1 MAGLNHWKA
10 ERISTRRS
18 STECR
23 YWICAFSCVRMDAWG
38 DAQSCLD
45 RTMYF
50 IQLNG
55 PTSRFVMMI
64 LHPSS
69 SCTHSPCRIMRRT
82 DRIDTNSRASTKT
95 TPTKNR
101 MDKAIGHQAP
111 DAVPAIPAIDETSSG
126 ICCDAISIGLW
137 MVMTHIGSRKL
148 TSIIPTRTTRF
159 SRWKDSLFSRSR

>member
-1 MAGLNHWKA
+1 
-10 ERISTRRS
+10 
-18 STECR
+18 
-23 YWICAFSCVRMDAWG
+23 
-38 DAQSCLD
+38 
-45 RTMYF
+45 
-50 IQLNG
+50 
-55 PTSRFVMMI
+55 
-64 LHPSS
+64 
-69 SCTHSPCRIMRRT
+69 MRRT

-111 DAVPAIPAIDETSSG
+111 DAVPAIPAIDETTSG
-126 ICCDAISIGLW
+126 ICCDASSIGLW

>member
-1 MAGLNHWKA
+1 
-10 ERISTRRS
+10 
-18 STECR
+18 
-23 YWICAFSCVRMDAWG
+23 
-38 DAQSCLD
+38 
-45 RTMYF
+45 
-50 IQLNG
+50 
-55 PTSRFVMMI
+55 
-64 LHPSS
+64 
-69 SCTHSPCRIMRRT
+69 
-82 DRIDTNSRASTKT
+82 
-95 TPTKNR
+95 